1 MAMLVHEDPSVLSQ
15 DDMVLGV
22 NNSLLDASTMVH
34 EETVNKFMLRKSN
47 LIDNYYMMLK
57 RILVSCHSKFCQT

>member
-22 NNSLLDASTMVH
+22 NNSLLDASTMVRD
-34 EETVNKFMLRKSN
+34 EAVAPGGAGSQSAIQLSDLQSY
-47 LIDNYYMMLK
+47 LIGHKGD
-57 RILVSCHSKFCQT
+57 